1 MSAAQWRRCRNTSE
15 RACSWWHSQ
24 LRRGELLGHGR
35 ADLEIDRAP
44 LHVRETRVTLMGG
57 RTLTKAPKT
66 KAGRRS
72 VSVPEDVLPA
82 LAGHLERLS
91 TRAEKPSFA

>member
-1 MSAAQWRRCRNTSE
+1 
-15 RACSWWHSQ
+15 
-24 LRRGELLGHGR
+24 
-35 ADLEIDRAP
+35 
-44 LHVRETRVTLMGG
+44 MGG